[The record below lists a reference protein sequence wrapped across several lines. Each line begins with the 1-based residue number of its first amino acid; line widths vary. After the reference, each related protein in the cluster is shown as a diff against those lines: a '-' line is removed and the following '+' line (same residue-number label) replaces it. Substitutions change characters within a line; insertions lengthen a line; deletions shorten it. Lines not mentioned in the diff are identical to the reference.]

1 MTTYSDKDTTRP
13 KRVLV
18 GGGADALHPQIL
30 TRLEREGYRLETVR
44 EGTAV
49 AAALRAGR
57 ADVALIDVLTPGKNG
72 IQILTE
78 TRETGIPVI
87 LFSAHTGVR
96 LAVEAMK
103 LGAADYLLQP
113 LQIGELLESLRS
125 TVGATQDTGED
136 DSEDADPAKINQAR
150 KLEALGRVTA
160 AVAHDLNN
168 QTTVVLGY
176 SEILLHHEPQNSAIR
191 AHIEEIRRAA
201 WRSAG
206 LTRQLLAFGRKQPVD
221 PEVFDLNTLVS
232 GMQQMLQLIVGEKIK
247 LSLQLDAAPAL
258 MTGNVGQIEQVL
270 VNLVLNARDAMPRG
284 GRLGITTAS
293 VILEGSTDAEAH
305 VMLAVSDTGTGM
317 DAETRSQ
324 LFVPFFTT
332 KGPGKGTG
340 LGLTVVKQTVDQC
353 GGRIDV
359 VSRRGEG
366 STFTLY
372 FPESRLKKH
381 QQPHTS
387 FGSIPI
393 SQGTETV
400 LLAEDDEGVRSMI
413 RTFLVRHGYDVLEA
427 RNGREVVEISESHE
441 GPIHLLLSD
450 IVMPDYDGPDLA
462 EQVALRHPGVRTL
475 FISGYAEPALVERG
489 LWSNG
494 HTKFLQKPFTTE
506 ALADKIRDTLD
517 AWD

>member
-1 MTTYSDKDTTRP
+1 MKKYSDKDMARP
-13 KRVLV
+13 RRVLV

-44 EGTAV
+44 EGAAV
-49 AAALRAGR
+49 AAALQAGR

-113 LQIGELLESLRS
+113 LQIGELLESLRTS
-125 TVGATQDTGED
+125 MVE
-136 DSEDADPAKINQAR
+136 EPPDARDGDLEAEEAAKTNHAR
-150 KLEALGRVTA
+150 KLESLGRVTA

-176 SEILLHHEPQNSAIR
+176 SEILLNQEPLNSAIR
-191 AHIEEIRRAA
+191 AHLEEIRRAA

-221 PEVFDLNTLVS
+221 LEVFDLNTLVS

-247 LSLQLDAAPAL
+247 LSLRLDAASAL
-258 MTGNVGQIEQVL
+258 MSGNVGQIEQVL

-284 GRLGITTAS
+284 GRLGITTAN
-293 VILEGSTDAEAH
+293 VVLEGSADAEPH
-305 VMLAVSDTGTGM
+305 VMLAVSDTGMGM
-317 DAETRSQ
+317 DSETRSQ

-353 GGRIDV
+353 GGQIDV
-359 VSRRGEG
+359 VSRPGEG

-372 FPESRLKKH
+372 FPESILKKDH
-381 QQPHTS
+381 QPHAA
-387 FGSIPI
+387 FGSRPI

-400 LLAEDDEGVRSMI
+400 LLAEDDDGVRSMI
-413 RTFLVRHGYDVLEA
+413 RTFLLRHGYEVLEA
-427 RNGREVVEISESHE
+427 RNGREVVEISENHE
-441 GPIHLLLSD
+441 GAIHLLLSD
-450 IVMPDYDGPDLA
+450 IVMPDFDGPDLA
-462 EQVALRHPGVRTL
+462 EQVTLRHPGLRVL
-475 FISGYAEPALVERG
+475 FISGYAEPVLVERG
-489 LWSNG
+489 LSNG
-494 HTKFLQKPFTTE
+494 HTHFLQKPFTTE
-506 ALADKIRDTLD
+506 ALAGKIRDTLD
-517 AWD
+517 TWN